1 MVENAND
8 GVARIELKLDI
19 IATEQEKHGIKIGEL
34 EKLVWKLV
42 GGVLGSTTVLSVGA
56 AVLAALLKK

>member
-1 MVENAND
+1 MVVNAND